1 MNQQAY
7 SRDMQPTT
15 IRLSAQT
22 RDSLKAFGGDTY
34 EATVIEAL
42 EALDAQQFWTQVD
55 SALEHRCRLSA
66 DERARRTLADAEVAA
81 AFDGIG

>member
-34 EATVIEAL
+34 EATVI